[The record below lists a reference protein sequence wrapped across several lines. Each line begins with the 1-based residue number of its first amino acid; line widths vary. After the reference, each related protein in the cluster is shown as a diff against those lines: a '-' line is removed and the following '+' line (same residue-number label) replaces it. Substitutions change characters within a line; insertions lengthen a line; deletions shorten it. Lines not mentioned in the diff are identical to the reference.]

1 MPESRQRGG
10 MWWKRVIGS
19 PWVLAFAALFG
30 APGVLDDFAFW
41 QREVGDMSA
50 GWQGALLGV
59 GVVLICLWLL
69 IRIER
74 HWVFIRTNPKELAI
88 LALAPLILALIG
100 YGIYYLV
107 FVHEPTE
114 TVWVHPILSVAEQER
129 AKAECRMAAYDAI
142 GGGRGGLKDPTPAA
156 RSNYV
161 NDCLTSKGFASH
173 EVKQ

>member
-1 MPESRQRGG
+1 M
-10 MWWKRVIGS
+10 
-19 PWVLAFAALFG
+19 LACGVVFG
-30 APGVLDDFAFW
+30 APGVLSDFAFW
-41 QREVGDMSA
+41 QRTVGDMSA
-50 GWQGALLGV
+50 GWQGAL
-59 GVVLICLWLL
+59 ICGGAIFISLSLL
-69 IRIER
+69 ILIER
-74 HWVFIRTNPKELAI
+74 YWVFIRINAKELTS
-88 LALAPLILALIG
+88 LILMVLISTLISALIG
-100 YGIYYLV
+100 YGIYYLA

>member
-1 MPESRQRGG
+1 
-10 MWWKRVIGS
+10 
-19 PWVLAFAALFG
+19 
-30 APGVLDDFAFW
+30 
-41 QREVGDMSA
+41 MSA
-50 GWQGALLGV
+50 GWQGAL
-59 GVVLICLWLL
+59 ICGGAIFISLSLL
-69 IRIER
+69 ILIER
-74 HWVFIRTNPKELAI
+74 YWVFIRINAKELTS
-88 LALAPLILALIG
+88 LILMVLISTLISALIG
-100 YGIYYLV
+100 YGIYYLA